1 MAALGALV
9 DDAPPDEVGRVLK
22 VRGALLTRAIDAARD
37 LVADRATTLPAW
49 RRYSGVVW
57 EHLDPA
63 SLTSVERRRLLVP
76 SALYGVTGG
85 EDPVADYRLTM
96 NAALAPLGNL
106 ATFWRP
112 QLVPVLGPRF
122 RGRTVVDLL
131 PREHEAALDVAA
143 LTGVTWISVHFVTAD
158 GSRSVGHDAKAVKG
172 VLAREV
178 LIRGL
183 EALEDFEWFGWRSR
197 LGTHEVEVIA
207 PSVRPRHPAS

>member
-9 DDAPPDEVGRVLK
+9 DNAPPEEVGRVLK
-22 VRGALLTRAIDAARD
+22 VRGALLTRAIDATRD
-37 LVADRATTLPAW
+37 LVAGRATTLPAW

-57 EHLDPA
+57 ERLDPA
-63 SLTSVERRRLLVP
+63 SLTSLERRRLMVP

-96 NAALAPLGNL
+96 SAALAPLGNL

-112 QLVPVLGPRF
+112 RLVPVLGPRL

-143 LTGVTWISVHFVTAD
+143 LTGVTWISVRFVTAD

-197 LGTHEVEVIA
+197 LGTHGVEVIA
-207 PSVRPRHPAS
+207 PSVRPRHPTP